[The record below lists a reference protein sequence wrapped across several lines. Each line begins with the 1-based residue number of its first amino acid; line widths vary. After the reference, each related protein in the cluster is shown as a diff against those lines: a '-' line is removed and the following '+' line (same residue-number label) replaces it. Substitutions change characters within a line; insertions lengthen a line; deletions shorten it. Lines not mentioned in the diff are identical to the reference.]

1 MATDLNI
8 LKKIQQELIDKI
20 RLYKKELEDI
30 NKKLIEFPKCR
41 SCKNF
46 FIKDELRQLNIKE
59 LEQIEDLEDECQDSD
74 NCYEVNFYCYK
85 CIEDKGL

>member
-1 MATDLNI
+1 MATDLHI

-30 NKKLIEFPKCR
+30 NTKLIEFPKCR
-41 SCKNF
+41 SCKKF
-46 FIKDELRQLNIKE
+46 FIKDELRQLTIKE
-59 LEQIEDLEDECQDSD
+59 LEQIKDLEDECQDSD
-74 NCYEVNFYCYK
+74 NFYCYK